1 MRSFTPVADNGGMTP
16 SAWINGGAGVT
27 IDWAVVESALGPM
40 LLAATDKAICR
51 LSFDETESTLKRRFP
66 NATLLS
72 NTKVL
77 CSRLTF

>member
-1 MRSFTPVADNGGMTP
+1 MTPITGLIRTGARIITNPAPIWRGNARLRSFTPVADNGGMTP

-51 LSFDETESTLKRRFP
+51 L
-66 NATLLS
+66 
-72 NTKVL
+72 
-77 CSRLTF
+77 